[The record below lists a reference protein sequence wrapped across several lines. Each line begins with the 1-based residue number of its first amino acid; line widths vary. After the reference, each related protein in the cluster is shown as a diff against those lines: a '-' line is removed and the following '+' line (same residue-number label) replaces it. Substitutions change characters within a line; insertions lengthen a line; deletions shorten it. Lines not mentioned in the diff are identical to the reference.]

1 METIEIKQKARAT
14 RGEASL
20 PLRKD
25 HRRDLKWK
33 RQTTNQNQKDIIRPR
48 ASDRTRTNTISA
60 SVLNGMQKAG
70 RSSSKDGHKMTDK
83 TVILEVKGTI
93 GKAGHISVWRKDFEG
108 HPITIQ
114 IHPKGE

>member
-1 METIEIKQKARAT
+1 
-14 RGEASL
+14 
-20 PLRKD
+20 
-25 HRRDLKWK
+25 
-33 RQTTNQNQKDIIRPR
+33 
-48 ASDRTRTNTISA
+48 
-60 SVLNGMQKAG
+60 
-70 RSSSKDGHKMTDK
+70 MTDK